1 MSRAREG
8 KFKLGRAEG
17 FSGWAKCES
26 EAQLGVSFL
35 FLFFISVFFSFF
47 CFEPQFELNYCCEFV
62 PKYNV

>member
-47 CFEPQFELNYCCEFV
+47 LF
-62 PKYNV
+62 